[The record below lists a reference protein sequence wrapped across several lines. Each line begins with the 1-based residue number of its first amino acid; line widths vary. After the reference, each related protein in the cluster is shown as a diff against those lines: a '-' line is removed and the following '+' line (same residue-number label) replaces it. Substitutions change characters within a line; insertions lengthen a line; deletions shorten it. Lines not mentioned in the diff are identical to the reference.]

1 MSSGGSRKAL
11 RREWSPYAEYGRQG
25 GLFPTFGRVDAVL
38 VVLLLLGACFFLW
51 RSETIAAYRWSWPEL
66 ADFLV
71 RRTPGGYEPGL
82 LIRGLIVTLRLG
94 VWSMALALL
103 IGGVLGALSAGK
115 RGVAALP
122 IQLFVNS
129 VRNIPPLV
137 LLFLLYF
144 FAGNLLPVSDMEQAL
159 RSMPPF
165 VRDAVAWGFAPE
177 GQLDRMVAAVL
188 TLGVYEGAYVTEIV
202 RGGIEG
208 VPHGQWEASAAL
220 GFSRSQQLRLVIF
233 PQAVR
238 AIQIEYEE
246 LPFVLDAQ
254 EAMQSGAPQLR
265 GADQQP

>member
-1 MSSGGSRKAL
+1 MRSGGSRKAP
-11 RREWSPYAEYGRQG
+11 RREWSPYAEYNRQG
-25 GLFPTFGRVDAVL
+25 RLFPTFGRVDAVL
-38 VVLLLLGACFFLW
+38 AVLLFLGACFFLW

-66 ADFLV
+66 ADFLI

-94 VWSMALALL
+94 IWSMALALL
-103 IGGVLGALSAGK
+103 IGGVLGTLSAGK
-115 RGVAALP
+115 RGIAALP
-122 IQLFVNS
+122 IQFFVNS
-129 VRNIPPLV
+129 VRNTPPLV

-177 GQLDRMVAAVL
+177 GQLDRMVVAVL

-220 GFSRSQQLRLVIF
+220 GFSSSQQLRLVIF

-238 AIQIEYEE
+238 AI
-246 LPFVLDAQ
+246 LPP
-254 EAMQSGAPQLR
+254 SWGRSSPRSRIPRWLR
-265 GADQQP
+265 LFLCPT

>member
-25 GLFPTFGRVDAVL
+25 RLFPTFGRVDAVL

-103 IGGVLGALSAGK
+103 IGAFWAPFRRE

-144 FAGNLLPVSDMEQAL
+144 SRATCF
-159 RSMPPF
+159 PF
-165 VRDAVAWGFAPE
+165 PIWNRPFAPCLLSS
-177 GQLDRMVAAVL
+177 GMRWRGDSPLKASL
-188 TLGVYEGAYVTEIV
+188 TA
-202 RGGIEG
+202 
-208 VPHGQWEASAAL
+208 W
-220 GFSRSQQLRLVIF
+220 LR
-233 PQAVR
+233 R
-238 AIQIEYEE
+238 C
-246 LPFVLDAQ
+246 
-254 EAMQSGAPQLR
+254 
-265 GADQQP
+265 